1 MSEEKPPGD
10 YGNYENP
17 TTMRFDILQMVSC
30 GQRGQKEIL
39 WVMNARLVGTDTVLA
54 MLAEMV
60 RDGFLTQLRGGQYS
74 VTSAGRTL
82 MPSAQPQFSRGQYKP
97 PPPMIRREGSDRA
110 HSLPSMAA
118 GVLTNKRGHD

>member
-1 MSEEKPPGD
+1 MIET
-10 YGNYENP
+10 ENP
-17 TTMRFDILQMVSC
+17 SGYGRYEDCTMMRFDILQMVSC

-39 WVMNARLVGTDTVLA
+39 WVMNARMVGTDTVLA
-54 MLAEMV
+54 TLAEMV
-60 RDGFLTQLRGGQYS
+60 RDGYLAQLRGGQYS
-74 VTSAGRTL
+74 VTSAGRGL

-118 GVLTNKRGHD
+118 GVLKKPDAD